1 MAWKKEYAE
10 ARKQKAATD
19 PEYRAKRNAQSTKDK
34 EARKSYM
41 QEYYK
46 ANPEKFPRRTPEKQ
60 AEYNAKRRAKY
71 AENQEF
77 RDAMRAS
84 AKEWQQANPH
94 KRKSQ
99 RLKKYGMTHAEFS
112 DMMTAQGGSCAIC
125 GHRDTEKRNF
135 FPVVDHCHGSGKVRG
150 LLCMNCNQGI
160 GKFKD
165 DPERLR
171 RAAEYI
177 LSRG

>member
-10 ARKQKAATD
+10 ARRQKAATD

-34 EARKSYM
+34 EARKDYM

-46 ANPEKFPRRTPEKQ
+46 ANPEKFPQRTAEKR

-71 AENQEF
+71 AEDQEF
-77 RDAMRAS
+77 RDALRAGV
-84 AKEWQQANPH
+84 KEWQQANPH

-99 RLKKYGMTHAEFS
+99 RLKKYGITHAEFE
-112 DMMTAQGGSCAIC
+112 DMMTAQGGKCAIC
-125 GHRDTEKRNF
+125 GHQDTENRNF
-135 FPVVDHCHGSGKVRG
+135 FPVVDHCHNSGKVRG

-165 DPERLR
+165 EPERLR

-177 LSRG
+177 LNHG

>member
-1 MAWKKEYAE
+1 MAWKKEYAQ
-10 ARKQKAATD
+10 ARKEKAAQD
-19 PEYRAKRNAQSTKDK
+19 PEYRAKRNAQSAKDK
-34 EARKSYM
+34 DARKAYM

-46 ANPEKFPRRTPEKQ
+46 NNPEKFKKRTPGKQ
-60 AEYNAKRRAKY
+60 AEYNARRRAKY

-77 RDAMRAS
+77 RDALRAS
-84 AKEWQQANPH
+84 VKEWQQANPH

-99 RLKKYGMTHAEFS
+99 RLKKYGMTTAEFS
-112 DMMTAQGGSCAIC
+112 DLMTAQGGECAIC
-125 GHRDTEKRNF
+125 GHQDMSIRNF
-135 FPVVDHCHGSGKVRG
+135 FPVVDHCHNSGKVRG

-165 DPERLR
+165 DPELLR

>member
-1 MAWKKEYAE
+1 MPWKMEYAE
-10 ARKQKAATD
+10 ARKKKAAED
-19 PEYRAKRNAQSTKDK
+19 PEYRAKRNAQSAKDK
-34 EARKSYM
+34 DARKAYM

-46 ANPEKFPRRTPEKQ
+46 RNPEKFQRRTPEKQ

-77 RDAMRAS
+77 RDALRAS
-84 AKEWQQANPH
+84 VKEWQQANPH

-99 RLKKYGMTHAEFS
+99 RLMKYGLTHAEFS
-112 DMMTAQGGSCAIC
+112 DMMTAQGGACAIC
-125 GHRDTEKRNF
+125 GHQDMSIRNF
-135 FPVVDHCHGSGKVRG
+135 FPVVDHCHNTGKVRG

-165 DPERLR
+165 DPILLR
-171 RAAEYI
+171 RSAEYL